1 MLWEQ
6 KVEFAAKSDIGFRRQ
21 NNQDSYGIHLA
32 PDGEAFHQR
41 GHLFLV
47 ADGMGG
53 HAVGEF
59 ASKMAADAIPH
70 TFQKLQN
77 LPIDEALEQAIIEAN
92 TAINTRGRQNQD
104 FLRMGTTLTALVLS
118 PAGAIAGHVG
128 DSRLYRIRDGRI
140 EQLTFDHSLQWELLK
155 QGQMSAE
162 EIYLYEP
169 RNVITRCLGP
179 EPRVEVDIEGAH
191 EIQSGDI
198 FLLCSDGLTGL
209 LEDNE
214 IGTIARELPPAEA
227 CQLLV
232 HLANL
237 RGGPDNITVIIV
249 RVSPPLGE
257 VVAPPP
263 PSRSEESGG
272 LSWGWGLALSLLAI
286 ILVVGVPLT
295 LMGLQ
300 TSLNHLRIP
309 GLLLLGTAG
318 VQATLMAWIW
328 WRQRQAKREAP
339 PAMTAAGGPYRSAE
353 ANATRKLV
361 GQLATIEHDLQQ
373 SAIEEGWTVDWKSY
387 GAAFRDAKSNLER
400 QQFSRALRSYGKVVD
415 YLMSGLQLHRRTRAH
430 AAKWGVPPREQT
442 FPADTNGD

>member
-32 PDGEAFHQR
+32 PDSDAFHKR

-53 HAVGEF
+53 HAVGEL

-70 TFQKLQN
+70 TYQKLAN
-77 LPIDEALEQAIIEAN
+77 LPINEALEQAIIEAN
-92 TAINTRGRQNQD
+92 TTINTRGRQNHD
-104 FLRMGTTLTALVLS
+104 FLRMGTTFTALVLS
-118 PAGAIAGHVG
+118 PEGAIAGHVG

-179 EPRVEVDIEGAH
+179 EPHVEVDIEGAH
-191 EIQSGDI
+191 EVLPGDI
-198 FLLCSDGLTGL
+198 YLLCSDGLTGL

-214 IGTIARELPPAEA
+214 IGTIASELPPAEA
-227 CQLLV
+227 CQLMV
-232 HLANL
+232 HMANL

-249 RVSPPLGE
+249 RVSAPVGE
-257 VVAPPP
+257 VVTPPP
-263 PSRSEESGG
+263 DANRESTG
-272 LSWGWGLALSLLAI
+272 LSWAWGLALSSLAI
-286 ILVVGVPLT
+286 ILVLGVPLT
-295 LMGLQ
+295 LMGMQ

-309 GLLLLGTAG
+309 GLLLLGVAG
-318 VQATLMAWIW
+318 VQATLMAWAW
-328 WRQRQAKREAP
+328 WRQRKGRMAKPQSFMA
-339 PAMTAAGGPYRSAE
+339 TGGPYRSAE

-373 SAIEEGWTVDWKSY
+373 SAIEESWSVDWKSY
-387 GAAFRDAKSNLER
+387 GTAYRDAKSSLER
-400 QQFSRALRSYGKVVD
+400 QLFSRALRSYGKVID
-415 YLMSGLQLHRRTRAH
+415 FLMTGLQSHRRSRAH
-430 AAKWGVPPREQT
+430 AAKWGIPPREQT
-442 FPADTNGD
+442 SPADTNGD

>member
-32 PDGEAFHQR
+32 PDAEAFHQR

-53 HAVGEF
+53 HAVGEL
-59 ASKMAADAIPH
+59 ASKMAADSIPH
-70 TFQKLQN
+70 SYQKLQN

-92 TAINTRGRQNQD
+92 TGINTRGRQNHD

-118 PAGAIAGHVG
+118 PTGAIAGHVG
-128 DSRLYRIRDGRI
+128 DSRLYRIRDAHI

-162 EIYLYEP
+162 EIFLYEP

-179 EPRVEVDIEGAH
+179 EAHVEVDIEGAH
-191 EIQSGDI
+191 EILSGDI

-209 LEDNE
+209 LDDNE

-237 RGGPDNITVIIV
+237 RGGPDNITVVIV
-249 RVSPPLGE
+249 RVNAPVGDI
-257 VVAPPP
+257 ATPPP
-263 PSRSEESGG
+263 RPRYDDSGG
-272 LSWGWGLALSLLAI
+272 LSWGWGLALSLLSIVLAI
-286 ILVVGVPLT
+286 GVPLT
-295 LMGLQ
+295 LMGLR
-300 TSLNHLRIP
+300 TALNYLLAP
-309 GLLLLGTAG
+309 GLTLLGLAG
-318 VQATLMAWIW
+318 IQIILMVWIW
-328 WRQRQAKREAP
+328 WNQRRERAKAP
-339 PAMTAAGGPYRSAE
+339 PVSAPKGGPYRYAE
-353 ANATRKLV
+353 ANMTRKLA

-387 GAAFRDAKSNLER
+387 GTAYRDAKSSLER
-400 QQFSRALRSYGKVVD
+400 QQFSPALRSYGKVID
-415 YLMSGLQLHRRTRAH
+415 FLMSGLQSHRRSRAH
-430 AAKWGVPPREQT
+430 AAKWGIPPREQT
-442 FPADTNGD
+442 LPADTNGD